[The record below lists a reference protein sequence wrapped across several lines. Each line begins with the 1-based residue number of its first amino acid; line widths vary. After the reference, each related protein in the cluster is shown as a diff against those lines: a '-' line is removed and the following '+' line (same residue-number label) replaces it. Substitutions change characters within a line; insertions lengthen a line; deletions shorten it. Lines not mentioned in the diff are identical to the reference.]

1 MWVAMG
7 RQGKA
12 YLSGL
17 VAVLL
22 WSTVAS
28 AFKLSLRRLD
38 FIQLLCYS
46 SMASTILLGAI
57 LAARGRLGDV
67 RGLTGRQYAR
77 ALLLGALN
85 PFLYYLILFR
95 AYELLP
101 AQMAQPL
108 NYTWAIALALL
119 SVPLLRQRLGWREIA
134 AGAVGYFGVIV
145 ISTKGDL
152 ATFRTES
159 PLGVGLALG
168 SAVIWAVYWIVNTKD
183 ERDPVTVLF
192 LNFLFGLPLVV
203 AACAVFSSL
212 RVSDPLA
219 LLGAAY
225 VGIVEM
231 GVAFVLWLTALR
243 LSDRTAKVG
252 YLIFL
257 APFLSLVF
265 IRRLVGET
273 ILLSTVVGLALIVVA
288 LLLQRTSGRPDRIEV
303 GAGDRGAP
311 T

>member
-1 MWVAMG
+1 MG
-7 RQGKA
+7 RQGRA
-12 YLSGL
+12 ILSGL
-17 VAVLL
+17 AAVLL

-46 SMASTILLGAI
+46 SLASTIVLGAI
-57 LAARGRLGDV
+57 LAVRGRLGGIRD
-67 RGLTGRQYAR
+67 LTGRQYAR
-77 ALLLGALN
+77 ALILGALN

-95 AYELLP
+95 SYELLP

-108 NYTWAIALALL
+108 NYTWAIALAFL

-134 AGAVGYFGVIV
+134 AGAIGYFGVIV

-168 SAVIWAVYWIVNTKD
+168 SAVIWAVYWIANAKD
-183 ERDPVTVLF
+183 KRDPVTVLF

-203 AACAVFSSL
+203 AACAAFSSL

-243 LSDRTAKVG
+243 LSDRAAKVS

-265 IRRLVGET
+265 IRRFVGET
-273 ILLSTVVGLALIVVA
+273 ILMSTVVGLALIVAA
-288 LLLQRTSGRPDRIEV
+288 LLLQGASGRPDRLEADAE
-303 GAGDRGAP
+303 GRGDL

>member
-1 MWVAMG
+1 MG
-7 RQGKA
+7 RQGRA

-17 VAVLL
+17 AAVLL

-46 SMASTILLGAI
+46 SIASTIVLGVI
-57 LAARGRLGDV
+57 LAARGRLGDL
-67 RGLTGRQYAR
+67 RSLTRRQCGR

-85 PFLYYLILFR
+85 PFLYYLVLFR
-95 AYELLP
+95 SYELLP

-119 SVPLLRQRLGWREIA
+119 SVPLLGQKLGWRGMA
-134 AGAVGYFGVIV
+134 AGALGYFGVIV
-145 ISTKGDL
+145 ISTRGDL

-159 PLGVGLALG
+159 PLGVALALG
-168 SAVIWAVYWIVNTKD
+168 SAIIWAVYWIANTKD
-183 ERDPVTVLF
+183 ERDPVSVLF
-192 LNFLFGLPLVV
+192 PNFLFGLPLVV
-203 AACAVFSSL
+203 AACALFSSL
-212 RVSDPLA
+212 RVTDPIA

-225 VGIVEM
+225 VGVVEM

-243 LSDRTAKVG
+243 LSERTAKVS

-265 IRRLVGET
+265 IRRFVGET
-273 ILLSTVVGLALIVVA
+273 ILASTVIGLVLIVVA
-288 LLLQRTSGRPDRIEV
+288 LLLQRTSERPGRSDAATHSRGV
-303 GAGDRGAP
+303 GP
-311 T
+311 